1 MPSDRSSVN
10 KAPLGADLVIPALA
24 LGFAIY
30 FFFSIADL
38 VWEAKANGV
47 LIGAILVALIA
58 VQLVRM
64 GIRLARGEG
73 DLRADPLW
81 QPRDALGKRIGM
93 VALTVAFI
101 AALEWL
107 GLTLAL
113 LLAML
118 AALRVMGVRRL
129 STLLWVSSGVAAAAY
144 LLFIAT
150 LDSAFPHGPIERLLA
165 ALFA

>member
-1 MPSDRSSVN
+1 MSSDRSSVN

-38 VWEAKANGV
+38 TWEAKANGV
-47 LIGAILVALIA
+47 LIGVVLVALIA
-58 VQLVRM
+58 VQLVRL
-64 GIRLARGEG
+64 GIRFARGEG

-81 QPRDALGKRIGM
+81 QPRDALWKRIGM
-93 VALTVAFI
+93 VAITVAFI
-101 AALEWL
+101 AALPWL
-107 GLTLAL
+107 GLTLSL

-118 AALRVMGVRRL
+118 AALRVMGVRKI

>member
-1 MPSDRSSVN
+1 M
-10 KAPLGADLVIPALA
+10 APLGADLVIPALA
-24 LGFAIY
+24 LGFAAY
-30 FFFSIADL
+30 FFLSIADL

-73 DLRADPLW
+73 DLRVDPLW
-81 QPRDALGKRIGM
+81 QPRDALWKRIGM
-93 VALTVAFI
+93 VAITVAFI
-101 AALEWL
+101 AALPWL
-107 GLTLAL
+107 GLTLTL

-118 AALRVMGVRRL
+118 VALRVMGVRRR

-144 LLFIAT
+144 LLFIAA

>member
-24 LGFAIY
+24 LGFSAY
-30 FFFSIADL
+30 FFLSIADL
-38 VWEAKANGV
+38 AWEAKANGV
-47 LIGAILVALIA
+47 LIGVILLVLIA

-64 GIRLARGEG
+64 GMRFARGEG
-73 DLRADPLW
+73 DLRVDPLW
-81 QPRDALGKRIGM
+81 LPRDAFGKRIAM
-93 VALTVAFI
+93 VVLTVAFI

-107 GLTLAL
+107 GLTLSL

-118 AALRVMGVRRL
+118 AALYVMGVRKL